1 MLPEPIQR
9 MLFLKQQYD
18 FSTGWSFKVYKENEC
33 LRYTFLSFI
42 LLFYV
47 SLSNQI
53 SFGVIIISSSSKSD
67 YSVGI

>member
-18 FSTGWSFKVYKENEC
+18 FSTGWNFKVYKENEC